1 LIDGQDKRQVEPD
14 RPHRMSLAVCKR
26 SVVIAGHRTS
36 ISLEEAFWAALR
48 VVAQR
53 RRLSVNALVAA
64 VDAERRPEQPG
75 RLQPGNLSSALRV
88 FILDCYRHGEL
99 PVEAPV
105 GAGLTAPE

>member
-1 LIDGQDKRQVEPD
+1 LIDEPNE
-14 RPHRMSLAVCKR
+14 RHRMNLAVRKR

-48 VVAQR
+48 MVAQR

-64 VDAERRPEQPG
+64 IDAERRPEPQG
-75 RLQPGNLSSALRV
+75 RLPPGNLSSALRV

-99 PVEAPV
+99 PVEAP
-105 GAGLTAPE
+105 AGSGVTAPE